1 MGSSSSLVPPTPST
15 TAGGRGRAPCPPA
28 GVAAARE
35 ELRRWIRSRR
45 AAEEREL
52 EAAGTTRR
60 EPGASLRAA
69 LSIIALARARH
80 GWPLPADPHDEAQ
93 DLLAYERWAR

>member
-1 MGSSSSLVPPTPST
+1 M
-15 TAGGRGRAPCPPA
+15 AE
-28 GVAAARE
+28 ARD
-35 ELRRWIRSRR
+35 ELRRWVRSRR

-52 EAAGTTRR
+52 YEARATRR

-69 LSIIALARARH
+69 LSLIALARARH

-93 DLLAYERWAR
+93 DLLAYQRWARLRRRARS